1 MLKGTSANRTAW
13 RRFLRDDRGSFT
25 VEALIWLPIFVVVLC
40 MTADTAMIYSKQSQ
54 VMRVVQDAN
63 RAYAIGRFA
72 DGTATQNYILNLVRP
87 MSPTATAVSSFD
99 ATSGIITT
107 TVTMPAREL
116 MATGMLPML
125 RSTSVRVVLQQ
136 MKEV

>member
-1 MLKGTSANRTAW
+1 MLKRTTAK
-13 RRFLRDDRGSFT
+13 RSVLGKFRRDDRGSFT
-25 VEALIWLPIFVVVLC
+25 VEALIWLPIFVVVMC
-40 MTADTAMIYSKQSQ
+40 MTADTAMIYAKQSQ

-63 RAYAIGRFA
+63 RAYAVGKFA
-72 DGTATQNYILNLVRP
+72 DAASTQNYILGLVRP
-87 MSPTATAVSSFD
+87 MSPGATAVSSL
-99 ATSGIITT
+99 ANGIITT

-125 RSTSVRVVLQQ
+125 GSATVRVVLQQ

>member
-1 MLKGTSANRTAW
+1 MPHPTSAKRSGW

-25 VEALIWLPIFVVVLC
+25 VEAVIWLPIFVAVLC
-40 MTADTAMIYSKQSQ
+40 MIADTAMIFAKQSQ

-63 RAYAIGRFA
+63 RSFAVGKFA
-72 DGTATQNYILNLVRP
+72 DAAATQTYILGIIRP
-87 MSPTATAVSSFD
+87 MSPGATAVSSL
-99 ATSGIITT
+99 ANGIITT

-116 MATGMLPML
+116 IATGMLPVL
-125 RSTSVRVVLQQ
+125 SSTTVRVVLQQ

>member
-1 MLKGTSANRTAW
+1 MLQGSGAGRSRW

-25 VEALIWLPIFVVVLC
+25 IEALFWLPIFVVVLC
-40 MTADTAMIYSKQSQ
+40 MIADTAMIFAKQAQ

-63 RAYAIGRFA
+63 RFYAVGRFA
-72 DGTATQNYILNLVRP
+72 DAAATQSYILTLVRP
-87 MSPTATAVSSFD
+87 MSPGATAVTTL
-99 ATSGIITT
+99 ANGVVTT

-116 MATGMLPML
+116 IATGMLPVL
-125 RSTSVRVVLQQ
+125 STTTVRVVLQQ

>member
-1 MLKGTSANRTAW
+1 MLQRTSAKRSVVGK
-13 RRFLRDDRGSFT
+13 FLRDDRGSFT
-25 VEALIWLPIFVVVLC
+25 IEALVWLPIFVVVLC
-40 MTADTAMIYSKQSQ
+40 MTADTAMIYAKQSQ

-63 RAYAIGRFA
+63 RAYAVGKFA
-72 DGTATQNYILNLVRP
+72 DGTATQDYILTLVRP
-87 MSPTATAVSSFD
+87 MSPGATAVSSL
-99 ATSGIITT
+99 ANGIITT

-125 RSTSVRVVLQQ
+125 SGSTVRVVLQQ

>member
-1 MLKGTSANRTAW
+1 MLPRTFSLRSGW
-13 RRFLRDDRGSFT
+13 SNFRRDDRGSFT

-40 MTADTAMIYSKQSQ
+40 MTADTAMIYAKQSQ

-63 RAYAIGRFA
+63 RAYAVGKFA
-72 DGTATQNYILNLVRP
+72 DATATQNYILGRVRP
-87 MSPTATAVSSFD
+87 MSPGATAVSSLVN
-99 ATSGIITT
+99 GIITT

-116 MATGMLPML
+116 MATGMLPM
-125 RSTSVRVVLQQ
+125 RSGSTVRVVLQQ

>member
-1 MLKGTSANRTAW
+1 MLQRTSAKRSVVGK
-13 RRFLRDDRGSFT
+13 FLRDDRGSFT
-25 VEALIWLPIFVVVLC
+25 IEALVWLPIFVVVLC
-40 MTADTAMIYSKQSQ
+40 MTADTAMIYAKQSQ

-63 RAYAIGRFA
+63 RAYAVGKFA
-72 DGTATQNYILNLVRP
+72 DGTATQDYILNLVRP
-87 MSPTATAVSSFD
+87 MSPGATAVSSL
-99 ATSGIITT
+99 ANGIITT

-125 RSTSVRVVLQQ
+125 SGSTVRVVLQQ

>member
-1 MLKGTSANRTAW
+1 MLQRASAKRSGW
-13 RRFLRDDRGSFT
+13 RGFLRDDRGSFT
-25 VEALIWLPIFVVVLC
+25 IEALIWLPIFVVVMC
-40 MTADTAMIYSKQSQ
+40 MTADTAMIFAKQSQ

-63 RAYAIGRFA
+63 RSFAVGKFA
-72 DGTATQNYILNLVRP
+72 DGTATAAYILTNVQTI
-87 MSPTATAVSSFD
+87 SPGATAVSNLVN
-99 ATSGIITT
+99 GIITT

-125 RSTSVRVVLQQ
+125 SGATVRVVLQQ